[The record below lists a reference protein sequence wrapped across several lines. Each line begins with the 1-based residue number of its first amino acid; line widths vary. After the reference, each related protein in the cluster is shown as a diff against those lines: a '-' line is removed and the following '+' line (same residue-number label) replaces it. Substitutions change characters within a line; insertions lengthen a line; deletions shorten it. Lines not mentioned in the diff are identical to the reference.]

1 MSLEPLIYAL
11 IFAGVLFMV
20 EGIYL
25 LIFGKSVRLES
36 RVNRRL
42 ELLEK
47 GEDPEEVLN
56 TLRREREQHR
66 TSIGLPI
73 LSPLSEKAAQA
84 NIAFTPIQLIILMV
98 VVAVVSFFLL
108 TFTTGASMPIRIGVS
123 VVMGYGVVYT
133 WVNNKAKK
141 RVALFE
147 EQLPDA
153 VELIVRSL
161 RVGHPFS
168 SSINIVAQEMPDPL
182 GSEFGM
188 IADESTYGMDVNESL
203 EKMAIRVNVQDLK
216 FLAVA
221 VNIQS
226 QSGGNLAEILDG
238 LAKVIRARFKL
249 FRRVKAITAEARW
262 SGWFLSCFPLIALV
276 LINVLQPGY
285 YDEVQ
290 ASQFFVPA
298 AIVVGVMLVI
308 NVLFMRMMVNIKV

>member
-20 EGIYL
+20 EGVYL
-25 LIFGKSVRLES
+25 LVFGKSVRLEG

-66 TSIGLPI
+66 TTVGLPI
-73 LSPLSEKAAQA
+73 ISPLSEKAAQA
-84 NIAFTPIQLIILMV
+84 NIAFTPMQLIV
-98 VVAVVSFFLL
+98 VMITVAIVSFFLL
-108 TFTTGASMPIRIGVS
+108 TFTTGAGLGIRIGVS
-123 VVMGYGVVYT
+123 IVMGYGVVYT

-203 EKMAIRVNVQDLK
+203 EKMAVRVNVQDLK

-262 SGWFLSCFPLIALV
+262 SGWFLSVFPLIALV

-285 YDEVQ
+285 YDDVQ

-298 AIVVGVMLVI
+298 AIVVGVLLFV

>member
-1 MSLEPLIYAL
+1 MSFEPVIYAV
-11 IFAGVLFMV
+11 IFLGILLMV

-25 LIFGKSVRLES
+25 VIFGKSVRLES
-36 RVNRRL
+36 KVNRRL
-42 ELLEK
+42 DLLEK

-66 TSIGLPI
+66 EGLSLPI
-73 LSPLSEKAAQA
+73 LAPLSAKAAQA
-84 NIAFTPIQLIILMV
+84 NIAFSPPALVMV
-98 VVAVVSFFLL
+98 MVFLGVMGFVAL
-108 TFTTGASMPIRIGVS
+108 TFFTDASLPIRLGVS
-123 VVMGYGVVYT
+123 VVMGYGAVFV
-133 WVNNKAKK
+133 WLSNKAKK
-141 RVALFE
+141 RISLFE

-188 IADESTYGMDVNESL
+188 LADEATYGMDLNDSL
-203 EKMAIRVNVQDLK
+203 EKMAARIAVQDLR

-226 QSGGNLAEILDG
+226 TSGGNLAEILDG

-262 SGWFLSCFPLIALV
+262 SGWFLSVFPLVALV
-276 LINVLQPGY
+276 LINVMQPDY
-285 YDEVQ
+285 YDAVKQ
-290 ASQFFVPA
+290 SAFFVPA
-298 AIVVGVMLVI
+298 AVVVGALLLANVI
-308 NVLFMRMMVNIKV
+308 FMRIMVNIKV

>member
-66 TSIGLPI
+66 STIGLPI
-73 LSPLSEKAAQA
+73 ISPLSEKAAQA
-84 NIAFTPIQLIILMV
+84 NIAFTPPQLIVVMV
-98 VVAVVSFFLL
+98 VVALVSFFLL
-108 TFTTGASMPIRIGVS
+108 TFTTGASLPIRIGVS
-123 VVMGYGVVYT
+123 VLMGYGVVYT

-203 EKMAIRVNVQDLK
+203 EKMAVRVNVQDLK

-262 SGWFLSCFPLIALV
+262 SGWFLSVFPLIALV

-285 YDEVQ
+285 YDDVQ

-298 AIVVGVMLVI
+298 AIVVGVMLVV
-308 NVLFMRMMVNIKV
+308 NVIFMRMMVNIKV

>member
-1 MSLEPLIYAL
+1 MSFEPLIYAL
-11 IFAGVLFMV
+11 VFVGILLIV

-25 LIFGKSVRLES
+25 VIFGKSVRLES
-36 RVNRRL
+36 KVNRRL

-66 TSIGLPI
+66 EGLSLPI
-73 LSPLSEKAAQA
+73 LAPLSAKAAQA
-84 NIAFTPIQLIILMV
+84 NIAFSPPALVLIMTFLG
-98 VVAVVSFFLL
+98 VVSFVML
-108 TFTTGASMPIRIGVS
+108 TFFTNATLPIRLGVS
-123 VVMGYGVVYT
+123 VVMGYGAT
-133 WVNNKAKK
+133 FIWLSNKAKK
-141 RVALFE
+141 RISLFE

-188 IADESTYGMDVNESL
+188 IADEATYGMDLNVSL
-203 EKMAIRVNVQDLK
+203 EKMASRIAVQDLR

-226 QSGGNLAEILDG
+226 TSGGNLAEILDG

-249 FRRVKAITAEARW
+249 FRRVRAITAEARW
-262 SGWFLSCFPLIALV
+262 SGWFLSIFPLLALV
-276 LINVLQPGY
+276 LINLMQPNY
-285 YDEVQ
+285 YDAVQ
-290 ASQFFVPA
+290 QSQFFVPA
-298 AIVVGVMLVI
+298 AIVVGVLLLCNVI
-308 NVLFMRMMVNIKV
+308 FMRVMVNIKV

>member
-25 LIFGKSVRLES
+25 LIFGKSVRLEG

-84 NIAFTPIQLIILMV
+84 NIAFTPPQLIIVMI
-98 VVAVVSFFLL
+98 VVAIVSFALL
-108 TFTTGASMPIRIGVS
+108 TVTTGASMPIRIGVS
-123 VVMGYGVVYT
+123 LVMGYGVVYT

-188 IADESTYGMDVNESL
+188 ISDEATYGMDVNESL
-203 EKMAIRVNVQDLK
+203 EKMALRVNVQDLK

-262 SGWFLSCFPLIALV
+262 SGWFLSVFPLIALV

-298 AIVVGVMLVI
+298 AIVVGVLLVV

>member
-11 IFAGVLFMV
+11 IFAGVLIMV

-25 LIFGKSVRLES
+25 LIFGKSVRLEG

-42 ELLEK
+42 ELLEN

-66 TSIGLPI
+66 TSIGLPV

-84 NIAFTPIQLIILMV
+84 NIAFTPSQLIMVMV
-98 VVAVVSFFLL
+98 VVAAVSFLLL
-108 TFTTGASMPIRIGVS
+108 TVMTGAGLPIRIGVS
-123 VVMGYGVVYT
+123 LIMGYGVVYT

-188 IADESTYGMDVNESL
+188 IADEATYGMDVNESL
-203 EKMAIRVNVQDLK
+203 EKMALRVNVQDLK

-238 LAKVIRARFKL
+238 LGKVIRARFKL

-262 SGWFLSCFPLIALV
+262 SGWFLSVFPLLALV
-276 LINVLQPGY
+276 MINVLQPGY
-285 YDEVQ
+285 YDDVQ

-298 AIVVGVMLVI
+298 AIVVGVLLTI
-308 NVLFMRMMVNIKV
+308 NVIFMRIMVNIKV